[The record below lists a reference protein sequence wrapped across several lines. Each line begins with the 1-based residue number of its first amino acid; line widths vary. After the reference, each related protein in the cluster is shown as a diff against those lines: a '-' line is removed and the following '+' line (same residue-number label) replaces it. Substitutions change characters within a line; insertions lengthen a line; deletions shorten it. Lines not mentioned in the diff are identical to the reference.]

1 MKRPLLLTLLL
12 IVPMIS
18 LVLEVNGQTPE
29 ELYYK
34 DDSGRDALFKPRV
47 GLGTGIFTF
56 FGDVND
62 DNRLHPFTSSLGYE
76 FVASANLSRYFNL
89 NLKAIYGNIKINERG
104 KEIEGFD
111 EKRNLNFKSEM
122 FLGGVDVSYNFN
134 HLYNKPGIIQPF
146 VSAGVAF
153 LSFDTKSDL
162 RDSRGI
168 SYHYHSDGLI
178 SDISEEEARELQIDA
193 PEVLRDYTYETDLRK
208 EDLDSLGKY
217 NTFSFAIPVSLGID
231 FRLSRRVSAK
241 FSSTFYY
248 TFTDNI
254 DNVSSESSGIRQ
266 GNKANDM
273 FLFTS
278 LSVSYALG
286 SNKKSVK
293 ANKTKYFQGTNFT
306 ALYFDDSDGD
316 GVNDFDDLCA
326 KTPDGAKV
334 DAFGCALDSDID
346 DIQNYR
352 DDEESTP
359 QGNIVTTRGVTLTD
373 SMMLASY
380 IDSAALKR
388 SLIPQIY
395 PSGVL
400 SINPPLSPEDS
411 TMLADTRIRLQSEIE
426 SNSDL
431 DLVFKAIEDEVNKM
445 DFSEATDPA
454 EVYAKAEQV
463 YSKMVKNKTIEP
475 TAPMAITTEPAKPSI
490 IPPEYVEA
498 DYNGDGILT
507 SDEVLRVIDAILEGG
522 SSFTVAQVLGI
533 IDYATEYMDTAKV
546 VDFGGTYGVYID
558 NSLHILNDYGDG
570 RSNSQRYLA
579 KKYSAVDANGD
590 GILTPNEVNDMIA
603 RFQNGDTNYTETQI
617 YDLINLF
624 FEEE

>member
-1 MKRPLLLTLLL
+1 M
-12 IVPMIS
+12 
-18 LVLEVNGQTPE
+18 
-29 ELYYK
+29 
-34 DDSGRDALFKPRV
+34 
-47 GLGTGIFTF
+47 
-56 FGDVND
+56 
-62 DNRLHPFTSSLGYE
+62 
-76 FVASANLSRYFNL
+76 
-89 NLKAIYGNIKINERG
+89 
-104 KEIEGFD
+104 
-111 EKRNLNFKSEM
+111 
-122 FLGGVDVSYNFN
+122 GGVDVSYNFN

-388 SLIPQIY
+388 SLIPQVY